1 MYLIYVGVVYN
12 IQAKRRIMQI
22 VNSEIEQAKL
32 EEANRMVQAL
42 DTQASVNS
50 AHLHSAVAPSNEN
63 NIIDLT

>member
-42 DTQASVNS
+42 NLIRRHQ
-50 AHLHSAVAPSNEN
+50 
-63 NIIDLT
+63 